1 MSNKDDFAAKK
12 AEAQA
17 ITGDDVQVPYMPVG
31 VYAQE
36 AEDLAHWA
44 KGDKEQLIAV
54 GLSEE
59 LLNEIPTRAG
69 ALREAQSRWM
79 EEMRDRDE
87 AEREWNEKSP
97 DAYEY
102 RDDMLAT
109 MRYAFR
115 NDESLL
121 SKVSRIADGYG
132 HADMIQD
139 LNDAAVLMRE
149 NSELIK
155 AIGKDETFWEK
166 GAQFSDEM
174 SDLRARANGEK
185 YEDNHSKFLRDQMYT
200 LLKQAV
206 DEVKECGKYVFRKDE
221 NRLKGYYSRYNQ
233 N

>member
-1 MSNKDDFAAKK
+1 
-12 AEAQA
+12 
-17 ITGDDVQVPYMPVG
+17 
-31 VYAQE
+31 
-36 AEDLAHWA
+36 
-44 KGDKEQLIAV
+44 
-54 GLSEE
+54 
-59 LLNEIPTRAG
+59 
-69 ALREAQSRWM
+69 
-79 EEMRDRDE
+79 MRDRDE

-102 RDDMLAT
+102 RDDMLAA

-121 SKVSRIADGYG
+121 AKVSRITDGYG

-149 NSELIK
+149 NSEISK

-166 GAQFSDEM
+166 GAQLSDEM

-185 YEDNHSKFLRDQMYT
+185 YEDNHSKLLRDQMYT

-206 DEVKECGKYVFRKDE
+206 DEVKECGKYVFRKNDE
-221 NRLKGYYSRYNQ
+221 RLQGYYSRYNQ